1 MKYKLMTGDLKW
13 GKRKTLTALISVRWD
28 WQSEKREKKLGFPVM
43 ILRRTSYRRYWEY
56 RETPQLPVIS
66 WFSDHVPYLCWR
78 ILLST
83 GESEKIHNPQTHR
96 RIAWWTDRWR
106 TQNHSRNDWRY
117 HEIQGDGKQIGFS
130 FSFSL
135 INYPADLLRRKQDL
149 MKRANNL

>member
-1 MKYKLMTGDLKW
+1 MSITEKAGRTIGQWGEWAVFYFLFPTIITKRRRMKD
-13 GKRKTLTALISVRWD
+13 
-28 WQSEKREKKLGFPVM
+28 
-43 ILRRTSYRRYWEY
+43 TSSADRYAIWLNGIVTYRRYWEY

-78 ILLST
+78 IFLSA
-83 GESEKIHNPQTHR
+83 GESEKIYNPQTDR

-130 FSFSL
+130 FSFSSHRL
-135 INYPADLLRRKQDL
+135 SCCSAPQEAG
-149 MKRANNL
+149 